1 LLADFLI
8 YNTSEVLTCAGAAP
22 RRGAAQGE
30 AGSAPGAAIAARSGR
45 IVFVG
50 SRSLL
55 EREVELTPDAT
66 IVDAHGGAVVPG
78 FVDAHTHVVYS
89 GDRRDEL
96 RRRLK
101 GVSYAQIAKE
111 GGGILSTVAATR
123 EASSD
128 QMAADSRSRLAEM
141 LRCGTTTCEAK
152 SGYGL
157 TTESELKQLRVLS
170 RLAREQD
177 VEISPTFMGAH
188 EIPVEYRTDRRG
200 YIDLLIGEMLHAIIR
215 EQLAE
220 WCDVFCEDGV
230 FTPDESRQILAAAR
244 DAGLKLRI
252 HANELGPSGGWQV
265 AADLGVRSA
274 DHLMFIEEPGATAL
288 AKAGVVATLLPIA
301 SFYLKLGRYAPGRL
315 LIAQDVPVALGTDV
329 NPGGGFSP
337 SMPFAMTLAC
347 FGMGLTFEEA
357 LVAATINAAYAI
369 DRHDR
374 IGSLEAGKQMDA
386 VIVDGPAIDLIRVG
400 ADTIHAVVKKGKL
413 VAGRGKAGAVA

>member
-8 YNTSEVLTCAGAAP
+8 YNTSEVLTCAGAVP
-22 RRGAAQGE
+22 RRGAAQGD
-30 AGSAPGAAIAARSGR
+30 AGSAPGAAIAAHDGL
-45 IVFVG
+45 IVYFG

-55 EREVELTPDAT
+55 EREIELTPDAT

-111 GGGILSTVAATR
+111 GGGGILSTVEATR
-123 EASSD
+123 EASGD
-128 QMAADSRSRLAEM
+128 QIAADTRYRLDEM

-170 RLAREQD
+170 RLTREHD
-177 VEISPTFMGAH
+177 IEISPTFLGAH
-188 EIPVEYRTDRRG
+188 EMPPEYRTDRRG
-200 YIDLLIGEMLHAIIR
+200 YIDLLTGDMLRAVVR

-220 WCDVFCEDGV
+220 WCDVFCEEGV
-230 FTPDESRQILAAAR
+230 FTPDESRHILAAAR

-252 HANELGPSGGWQV
+252 HADELGPSGGWQV

-274 DHLMFIEEPGATAL
+274 DHLMFIDEQGAAAL

-315 LIAQDVPVALGTDV
+315 LIAQDVPVALATDV

-374 IGSLEAGKQMDA
+374 IGSLEVGKQMDA

-400 ADTIHAVVKKGKL
+400 ADTIHTVVKKGRIVGL
-413 VAGRGKAGAVA
+413 RPGQS